1 MKEHG
6 STPGK
11 AIPDNLN
18 RYFDST
24 LLKPEATERQIENLC
39 REAITD
45 DFFAVCVNPFY
56 VQTAKAA
63 LSKYKGAPEGK
74 GHELDG
80 QGRAGDENAQRH
92 LVRCSPVDAST
103 TDVTLSWITSIA
115 VCSRDI
121 QRCLM

>member
-39 REAITD
+39 RENGSD
-45 DFFAVCVNPFY
+45 RKSVV
-56 VQTAKAA
+56 
-63 LSKYKGAPEGK
+63 
-74 GHELDG
+74 
-80 QGRAGDENAQRH
+80 
-92 LVRCSPVDAST
+92 
-103 TDVTLSWITSIA
+103 
-115 VCSRDI
+115 
-121 QRCLM
+121 

>member
-45 DFFAVCVNPFY
+45 NFFAVYVNPFP
-56 VQTAKAA
+56 
-63 LSKYKGAPEGK
+63 GFPEPQ
-74 GHELDG
+74 G
-80 QGRAGDENAQRH
+80 QAYQAR
-92 LVRCSPVDAST
+92 
-103 TDVTLSWITSIA
+103 
-115 VCSRDI
+115 
-121 QRCLM
+121 

>member
-39 REAITD
+39 GAGDIPTLEG
-45 DFFAVCVNPFY
+45 
-56 VQTAKAA
+56 AA
-63 LSKYKGAPEGK
+63 GGLSAQ
-74 GHELDG
+74 LSG
-80 QGRAGDENAQRH
+80 QARAGG
-92 LVRCSPVDAST
+92 
-103 TDVTLSWITSIA
+103 
-115 VCSRDI
+115 
-121 QRCLM
+121 